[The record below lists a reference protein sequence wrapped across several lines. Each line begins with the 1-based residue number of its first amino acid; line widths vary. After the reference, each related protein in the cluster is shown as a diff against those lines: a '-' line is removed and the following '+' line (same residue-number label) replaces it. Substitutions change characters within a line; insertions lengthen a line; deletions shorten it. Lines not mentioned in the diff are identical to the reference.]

1 MCRPISLGIYTGATS
16 CWKLVDKMKHCSN
29 RDTLWVDGWI
39 DALNEQTPQEYMVTT
54 SFPLPRTMR
63 TRSSPS
69 DRTSR
74 YSMSDEWTV
83 KENISVL
90 SAYTCKELA
99 GTSRPVRAKRW
110 LGLIMDVW
118 RGFYGSNSQI
128 NQLLLYNS
136 LRGALQ
142 ILQFMNEWKGL
153 KFIQKITTTFN
164 ANPQI
169 YIP

>member
-1 MCRPISLGIYTGATS
+1 MLKVGRQNEALQQTRHFMG
-16 CWKLVDKMKHCSN
+16 
-29 RDTLWVDGWI
+29 GWM
-39 DALNEQTPQEYMVTT
+39 DWRVE
-54 SFPLPRTMR
+54 RTN
-63 TRSSPS
+63 
-69 DRTSR
+69 TSR
-74 YSMSDEWTV
+74 VYGNDLFSAASDHEDSIQSLRQNLQVFHVWRMNSQGKYICIV
-83 KENISVL
+83 SV
-90 SAYTCKELA
+90 YTCKELA
-99 GTSRPVRAKRW
+99 GTSRPVRVKRW